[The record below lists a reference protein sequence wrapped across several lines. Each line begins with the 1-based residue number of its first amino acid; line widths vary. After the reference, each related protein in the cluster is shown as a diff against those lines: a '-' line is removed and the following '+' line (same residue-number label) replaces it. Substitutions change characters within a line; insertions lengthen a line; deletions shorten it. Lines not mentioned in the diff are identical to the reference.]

1 MKKLVTSTGLLLAIV
16 LFLAINITSNLSL
29 TSARIDLTEN
39 KLYTLS
45 TGTENILAN
54 LPEPITLRL
63 YLSQKLA
70 TNLAG
75 ISSYTQRV
83 RELLLEY
90 ARTSNGQLSVQII
103 DPDPFSEE
111 EDRAVG
117 YGLQGIPLEDG
128 SQSFYFGL
136 AGTNSVDNEEVIA
149 FFQPNRAEFLEYD
162 ITKLIY
168 QLAYPQQKVVGIMSS
183 LPLQGSPQMPFGSQ
197 AANAPW
203 VIVEQIEQL
212 FDVRSIAMDATEFP
226 EDLSILMLVHPKQL
240 SDASLYAIEQFILKG
255 GKAIIF
261 ADPYAEN
268 DSAGGNP
275 YAAMQAPKHSNLD
288 KLFSAWGVKI
298 DMTHVV
304 GDLDTAQKVQMQKQG
319 RTIVIDYPIW
329 MDLDKPHYFNAE
341 DVTTAKLENITFAT
355 AGAIELTQDSSLTWQ
370 PLIQSSPNAM
380 RIPSQQLGMQADP
393 EALVQN
399 FKAEKRFTLAARLT
413 GTLKT
418 AFPAGQPTIK
428 NDTGKVD
435 TDNNS
440 AIQTNTPQ
448 LMQSVQDVNIVI
460 VADTDLL
467 ADRAWVQVQNFLGQ
481 QIAVPQAG
489 NANFVTNILDNL
501 SGSSDLIKIRNRGM
515 FNRPFTRIEALQH
528 QAEQQF
534 REQEQQ
540 LTARLQE
547 TERKLLELHTTKQD
561 QSSLLPNAAQ
571 QQALEGFR
579 EEKIKIRKALR
590 DVQHALNKNIAAE
603 ETRTKFI
610 NIGLIPLVV
619 GFGGIVIYLYRNRRR
634 RKGLNIATR

>member
-1 MKKLVTSTGLLLAIV
+1 MKKLVTSTGLLLAII

-90 ARTSNGQLSVQII
+90 ARVSNGQLTVQII
-103 DPDPFSEE
+103 DPEAFSEE

-128 SQSFYFGL
+128 SQNFYFGL

-212 FDVRSIAMDATEFP
+212 FDVRNIPIEATELP
-226 EDLSILMLVHPKQL
+226 EDLNILMLVHPKQL

-255 GKAIIF
+255 GKAVIF
-261 ADPYAEN
+261 VDPYAEN
-268 DSAGGNP
+268 DNAGGNP
-275 YAAMQAPKHSNLD
+275 YAAMQAPKHSDLN
-288 KLFSAWGVKI
+288 KLFSAWGVDI
-298 DMTHVV
+298 DMTHVIA
-304 GDLDTAQKVQMQKQG
+304 DLNTAQKVQMQKQG
-319 RTIVIDYPIW
+319 RTLVIDYPIW
-329 MDLDKPHYFNAE
+329 MDLDKPEYFNID

-355 AGAIELTQDSSLTWQ
+355 VGSLGLAKESTLSLQ
-370 PLIQSSPNAM
+370 PLIQSSANAM
-380 RIPSQQLGMQADP
+380 QISTQQLGIQTDP

-399 FKAEKRFTLAARLT
+399 FKAEKHFTLAARLT
-413 GTLKT
+413 GKLNT
-418 AFPAGQPTIK
+418 AFPAGRPAVE
-428 NDTGKVD
+428 NDENKANTAS
-435 TDNNS
+435 TNS
-440 AIQTNTPQ
+440 TAQHLQT
-448 LMQSVQDVNIVI
+448 SVEDVNLVI

-467 ADRAWVQVQNFLGQ
+467 ADQAWVQVQNFLGQ
-481 QIAVPQAG
+481 HIAVPQAG
-489 NANFVTNILDNL
+489 NANFVTNVLDNL
-501 SGSSDLIKIRNRGM
+501 SGSSDLIKVRNRGM
-515 FNRPFTRIEALQH
+515 FNRPFTRIEALQY

-547 TERKLLELHTTKQD
+547 TERKLLELQTTKQD

-619 GFGGIVIYLYRNRRR
+619 GFGGIAMYLYRNRRR
-634 RKGLNIATR
+634 RKGLNVATR